1 MKHHTAAEYG
11 VTAQGLKG
19 DKQMKYYPTDYK
31 NIEIDFKE
39 MRSRYKLMALVHGCT
54 TSYLLALLSDEL
66 SDGELIPY
74 VMAELCERGGLDMAD
89 YKDFDDCCNAI
100 LHEFD
105 VRNGDEK

>member
-31 NIEIDFKE
+31 GIGLVFE
-39 MRSRYKLMALVHGCT
+39 MRNKIKTMVHGCT

-66 SDGELIPY
+66 SDGELISY
-74 VMAELCERGGLDMAD
+74 VMAELCERGGLDKAD
-89 YKDFDDCCNAI
+89 YKDFDDCYNAI
-100 LHEFD
+100 MHEFD
-105 VRNGDEK
+105 VRNGEEK